1 MANKGI
7 NRASNVR
14 RIVLS
19 GYYGFHNSGDEAVLK
34 SILTALDEAGTA
46 AGLKIEPIV
55 LSGDPEWTR
64 RHYGVEAV
72 PRMDLRE
79 VRRAL
84 KNSDGLISGGGSLLQ
99 DATGMGSIPYYL
111 GIMAIARWCGKP
123 TFVYAQGIGPVNR
136 KLFQPFIARAFK
148 KAAYVSVRD
157 EESALLLRRYG
168 VPEAKVE
175 VVPDPVMGLPAGSAG
190 VEEQE
195 ARGAVG
201 QEHGMMAGAAEGQ
214 EHGAIAGAEPAA
226 IGGGVA
232 GRDEPP
238 IVEAGVAGG
247 QEQWASAVAE
257 PSAAGGGVAGRDEPP
272 IVGVSVRFWR
282 SDRADLDRAAA
293 ALEALAAR
301 APRGVRLRFLPF
313 HQGGDEGA
321 SRYVMERLSC
331 AAELAPAHEDPQRML
346 REVGRC
352 ALLIGMRLHSLI
364 YAANREVPLLGI
376 SYDPKI
382 DQFLARLS
390 QRAIGTTE
398 ALDPDNAADRAL
410 EIINNPAQWLAAC
423 GPAVSRLKREAIK
436 PAQQIVDYLRI

>member
-1 MANKGI
+1 MGKTRGVKA
-7 NRASNVR
+7 RAGTDRVR

-55 LSGDPEWTR
+55 LSGDPEWTSK
-64 RHYGVEAV
+64 HYGVKAV
-72 PRMDLRE
+72 HRMKLAE

-84 KNSDGLISGGGSLLQ
+84 KSSDGLISGGGSLLQ
-99 DATGMGSIPYYL
+99 DATGLGSIPYYL
-111 GIMAIARWCGKP
+111 GIMAIARWSGVP

-157 EESALLLRRYG
+157 EESAMLLRRYG
-168 VPEAKVE
+168 VPAAKVE
-175 VVPDPVMGLPAGSAG
+175 VVPDPVMGLPPGEAGAEELAGSGDGSAG
-190 VEEQE
+190 RVVEL
-195 ARGAVG
+195 AGSGNGAV
-201 QEHGMMAGAAEGQ
+201 ELAVERV
-214 EHGAIAGAEPAA
+214 
-226 IGGGVA
+226 GGGADVDA
-232 GRDEPP
+232 DTRP
-238 IVEAGVAGG
+238 I
-247 QEQWASAVAE
+247 
-257 PSAAGGGVAGRDEPP
+257 
-272 IVGVSVRFWR
+272 IGVSVRFWR

-293 ALEALAAR
+293 ALEALAER
-301 APRGVRLRFLPF
+301 APGGVRLRFLPF
-313 HQGGDEGA
+313 HHGGDEEA

-331 AAELAPAHEDPQRML
+331 AAELAPAHDDPQRML

-382 DQFLARLS
+382 DQFLARLGR
-390 QRAIGTTE
+390 RAVGTTE
-398 ALDPDNAADRAL
+398 ALDPDYAAEQAL
-410 EIINNPAQWLAAC
+410 EIINKPADWLATC
-423 GPAVSRLKREAIK
+423 GPAVVKLKQEAIR

>member
-1 MANKGI
+1 MGKTRGLSGKGD
-7 NRASNVR
+7 STVR

-34 SILTALDEAGTA
+34 SILTALDEAGKA
-46 AGLKIEPIV
+46 AGLKIEPVV
-55 LSGDPEWTR
+55 LSGDPEWTSK
-64 RHYGVEAV
+64 HYGVEAV
-72 PRMDLRE
+72 HRMKLAE

-84 KNSDGLISGGGSLLQ
+84 RGSDGLISGGGSLLQ

-111 GIMAIARWCGKP
+111 GIITLARWCGVP

-157 EESALLLRRYG
+157 EESATLLRRYG
-168 VPEAKVE
+168 VPAAKVE
-175 VVPDPVMGLPAGSAG
+175 VVPDPVMGLPPG
-190 VEEQE
+190 E
-195 ARGAVG
+195 
-201 QEHGMMAGAAEGQ
+201 AGAGEGASEVGAEGTS
-214 EHGAIAGAEPAA
+214 E
-226 IGGGVA
+226 GGTRE
-232 GRDEPP
+232 GRDEAS
-238 IVEAGVAGG
+238 VSEAREAAQAGTDT
-247 QEQWASAVAE
+247 
-257 PSAAGGGVAGRDEPP
+257 RP

-282 SDRADLDRAAA
+282 DDRADLDRVVA
-293 ALEALAAR
+293 ALEALAGR
-301 APRGVRLRFLPF
+301 APGGVRLRFLPF
-313 HQGGDEGA
+313 HHGGDEDA

-382 DQFLARLS
+382 DQFLARLG
-390 QRAIGTTE
+390 QRAVGTTE
-398 ALDPDNAADRAL
+398 ALDPDHFAEQAL
-410 EIINNPAQWLAAC
+410 ETINNPAGWLAAC
-423 GPAVSRLKREAIK
+423 GPAVAKLKQEAIR
-436 PAQQIVDYLRI
+436 PAQQIVDFLRI

>member
-1 MANKGI
+1 MSE
-7 NRASNVR
+7 NRVNGVNEDRGSVGKSVGKDGSNVR

-34 SILTALDEAGTA
+34 SILTALDEAGAA
-46 AGLKIEPIV
+46 AGLKIKPIV
-55 LSGDPEWTR
+55 LSGDPEWTSL
-64 RHYGVEAV
+64 HYGVEAV
-72 PRMDLRE
+72 PRMKLAE

-99 DATGMGSIPYYL
+99 DATGLGSIPYYL
-111 GIMAIARWCGKP
+111 GIMEIARWCGKP
-123 TFVYAQGIGPVNR
+123 IFVYAQGIGPVNR

-157 EESALLLRRYG
+157 EESAMLLRRYG
-168 VPEAKVE
+168 VPGDRVE
-175 VVPDPVMGLPAGSAG
+175 VVPDPVMGLPAGGAEAG
-190 VEEQE
+190 E
-195 ARGAVG
+195 AVG
-201 QEHGMMAGAAEGQ
+201 
-214 EHGAIAGAEPAA
+214 
-226 IGGGVA
+226 VT
-232 GRDEPP
+232 GRDEPTALGGGSDMQQP
-238 IVEAGVAGG
+238 GAEAL
-247 QEQWASAVAE
+247 AE
-257 PSAAGGGVAGRDEPP
+257 PSAAGGGVTGWDEPP

-282 SDRADLDRAAA
+282 SDRADLDRVAA

-313 HQGGDEGA
+313 HHGSGDEDA

-331 AAELAPAHEDPQRML
+331 AAELAPAHADPQRML

-382 DQFLARLS
+382 DHFLERIG

-398 ALDPDNAADRAL
+398 ALEPEYAADRAL
-410 EIINNPAQWLAAC
+410 EIINNPSGWLDAC
-423 GPAVSRLKREAIK
+423 GSAISRLKQESIR